1 MPISANVPAMTLAG
15 IDWASPR
22 AMTLTGL
29 VLAAAAAWLAL
40 AALHGE
46 AGLAVESLAALCAR
60 LGLPAGFGAY
70 PAVLAIWLLMS
81 VAMMLPTALPTID
94 LYVRLARRMEAGRG
108 VRIALFVAG
117 YLIAWSGF
125 GALAAAGQV
134 ALATLPPDLMSP
146 LLAGGALLVL
156 TGTYQL
162 SPLKQAC
169 LDLCRNPM
177 LFFMARWRESPGGT
191 LWLGIQHGL
200 ICIGCC
206 WALMALMFLGGA
218 MNLAWMAALGLIMLA
233 EKILP
238 GAKSWGRAA
247 GVLMIAAGAA
257 SVGAT
262 LI

>member
-1 MPISANVPAMTLAG
+1 
-15 IDWASPR
+15 
-22 AMTLTGL
+22 MTLTGL
-29 VLAAAAAWLAL
+29 AVASAASWLAL
-40 AALHGE
+40 AAMHGE
-46 AGLAVESLAALCAR
+46 TALALESLAALCAR

-70 PAVLAIWLLMS
+70 PAVLAMWLLMS

-94 LYVRLARRMEAGRG
+94 LYARLARRMEHGQG

-117 YLIAWSGF
+117 YLVAWGTL
-125 GALAAAGQV
+125 GALAAAAQI
-134 ALATLPPDLMSP
+134 ALAG
-146 LLAGGALLVL
+146 LLVERLAPALAAGGLLVL
-156 TGTYQL
+156 AGAYQL

-177 LFFMARWRESPGGT
+177 LFFMARWRESLGGT
-191 LWLGIQHGL
+191 LRLGVQHGL

-206 WALMALMFLGGA
+206 WALMALMFVGGA
-218 MNLAWMAALGLIMLA
+218 MNLAWMALLGLVMLA

-238 GAKSWGRAA
+238 GAKSWGRIG
-247 GVLMIAAGAA
+247 GVLMIVAGGA